1 MDVKGITVAQEKGEI
16 KEWKESGKQ
25 RERNGRK
32 GKQKGMKGKEER
44 IKLTIPVK
52 V

>member
-1 MDVKGITVAQEKGEI
+1 MFEGKIQIEYMDGQGITVAQEKGEI

-32 GKQKGMKGKEER
+32 GK
-44 IKLTIPVK
+44 
-52 V
+52 